1 MKKRLCIMLICVFA
15 VTTLTGCGD
24 PIDSFTN
31 EVMDGNYDKAVEIF
45 RSEIMGNSTAENT
58 AITFLQNFIDE
69 SWSKYI
75 AGTIADEA
83 FLDQLTTVQKIDEI
97 LNVVS
102 GLGNLESQYPLV
114 KASKDSYSIGV
125 TYMDEGNYE
134 NAIDAFS
141 QVIPEDTANYDNAQ
155 QNITEATNAYEEGI
169 IASARQFAA
178 SGDFDEAVFCITEA
192 QNVIGSTQNL
202 EKCLEELYTQEY
214 RENISEAYTRNDYVT
229 VINEYCTARNN
240 AYVVVDSEMTRMYSS
255 SVTEYIASAK
265 NQAEEEFGDDKNY
278 TDAITFL
285 QSSLIEVSEDSAVVE
300 AIEDAIA
307 EYQEYIPVSLT
318 SLEYTQKGRYIKVGG
333 VYGDNSKD
341 VNNIQYERDNIICAS
356 GGSLN
361 SQYAS
366 SDDEASVLYYLNLNY
381 STLSGLIYRPYSS
394 LSCDFEWTPATVKIY
409 GDDILLYESPSI
421 TQETYD
427 TIEFTVDV
435 TGVRN
440 LKIVMRG
447 VWGEATP
454 GWVGLYDYYPKACLT
469 NLMLQ
474 K

>member
-1 MKKRLCIMLICVFA
+1 MKKRLCIMLICVIA
-15 VTTLTGCGD
+15 VTALTGCGD

-31 EVMDGNYDKAVEIF
+31 EVMDGKYDKAVEIF

-69 SWSKYI
+69 SWSKYV

-214 RENISEAYTRNDYVT
+214 CKNISEAYTRNDYVT
-229 VINEYCTARNN
+229 VINEYCAAINN
-240 AYVVVDSEMTRMYSS
+240 AYVVVDSEITRMYSS
-255 SVTEYIASAK
+255 SVTEYIAGVK
-265 NQAEEEFGDDKNY
+265 NQAEEEFGDD
-278 TDAITFL
+278 
-285 QSSLIEVSEDSAVVE
+285 
-300 AIEDAIA
+300 
-307 EYQEYIPVSLT
+307 
-318 SLEYTQKGRYIKVGG
+318 
-333 VYGDNSKD
+333 
-341 VNNIQYERDNIICAS
+341 
-356 GGSLN
+356 
-361 SQYAS
+361 
-366 SDDEASVLYYLNLNY
+366 
-381 STLSGLIYRPYSS
+381 
-394 LSCDFEWTPATVKIY
+394 
-409 GDDILLYESPSI
+409 
-421 TQETYD
+421 
-427 TIEFTVDV
+427 
-435 TGVRN
+435 
-440 LKIVMRG
+440 
-447 VWGEATP
+447 
-454 GWVGLYDYYPKACLT
+454 
-469 NLMLQ
+469 
-474 K
+474 